1 MNSKDVIFKVAT
13 ELGFIKEDNLNFI
26 PETVGALNH
35 VAEAATGTIFQNPT
49 PDGVSAEV
57 IRKAFC
63 YVFAKGI
70 ESVSLWDDSS
80 NGEITLSFVEE
91 DLLNGLFG
99 VGVSEETENVIT
111 AAMIAFPDVFFYAYQ
126 EWIIEQQDDFQN
138 GKRDLF
144 DEIQEALTWTA
155 RFGSSLALSL

>member
-1 MNSKDVIFKVAT
+1 LQCLICIKVAT
-13 ELGFIKEDNLNFI
+13 DLGFIKDNNLNFI
-26 PETVGALNH
+26 PETVGALNQ

-49 PDGVSAEV
+49 PNGVSAEV

-70 ESVSLWDDSS
+70 EVVSLWDDSS

-99 VGVSEETENVIT
+99 VGVSEETENIIT

-126 EWIIEQQDDFQN
+126 EWIIGQQDDFEN

-144 DEIQEALTWTA
+144 DEVQEALTWTA
-155 RFGSSLALSL
+155 RFGASLALSL